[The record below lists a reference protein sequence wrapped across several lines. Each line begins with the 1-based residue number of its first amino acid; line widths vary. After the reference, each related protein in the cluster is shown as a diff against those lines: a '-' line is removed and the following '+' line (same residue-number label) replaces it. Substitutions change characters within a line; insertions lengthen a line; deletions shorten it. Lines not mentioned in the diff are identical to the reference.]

1 MASTDQPRPLRA
13 DARENRE
20 KLLVAAVAAFARSGV
35 NVPLEAIAQDAG
47 VGIGTLYRHFP
58 TRDAL
63 VLAAYENEVQHLC
76 EAAGDLLA
84 AMPPDAAL
92 RAWMN
97 RFVGYVAAKRGM
109 ADALRAMISSNALFT
124 RTHDRI
130 VAALASL
137 LRAGAE
143 NGAIRDDVDAEDVLR
158 ALGGV
163 WLVSGDEGWEEQ
175 AARLLDLLIDGLRYG
190 AVTKASRGRAE
201 G

>member
-1 MASTDQPRPLRA
+1 MASSDQVRPLRA

-20 KLLVAAVAAFARSGV
+20 KLLAAAVAAFARSGV
-35 NVPLEAIAQDAG
+35 NVPLEAIAQEAG

-76 EAAGDLLA
+76 EAAGELLA

-92 RAWMN
+92 REWMN

-109 ADALRAMISSNALFT
+109 ADALRSMISSNALFT
-124 RTHDRI
+124 RTHDRM
-130 VAALASL
+130 VSALSSL
-137 LRAGAE
+137 LRAAAE
-143 NGAIRDDVDAEDVLR
+143 NGSIRGDIDAEDVLR
-158 ALGGV
+158 AMGGV

-175 AARLLDLLIDGLRYG
+175 AGRLLDLLIDGLRFR
-190 AVTKASRGRAE
+190 ALRKASPDRDE